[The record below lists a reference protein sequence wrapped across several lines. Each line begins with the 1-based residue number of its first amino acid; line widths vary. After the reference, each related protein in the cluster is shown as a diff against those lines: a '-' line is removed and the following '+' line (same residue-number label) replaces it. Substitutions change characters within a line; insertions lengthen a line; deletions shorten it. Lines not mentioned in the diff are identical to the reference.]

1 MYMYACI
8 GKFYSTTAIK
18 LRKIIL
24 VLSFLGVFLKNSGP
38 EYINS
43 IIFRL
48 GGRGGGGAFDAR
60 ANFELLAIS
69 DNLR

>member
-38 EYINS
+38 EYINP

-48 GGRGGGGAFDAR
+48 GGGGAFDAR